1 MADPGRKLSF
11 SHIMTSVVTEL
22 HILTLPRTKTKELQV
37 HVSEDTLLSNGSV
50 RSSWPDNSKV
60 RSEENKMDG

>member
-22 HILTLPRTKTKELQV
+22 HISTLQRTKIKELQV
-37 HVSEDTLLSNGSV
+37 HVSEDTLLNNGSV
-50 RSSWPDNSKV
+50 RFSWPDNSKV
-60 RSEENKMDG
+60 PGEENRMDD